1 MASFL
6 SHDFRLFSD
15 LRAFCRNIVRISRF
29 GFCFFFGIGHFPFF
43 LPSLFVDAHGTSSGY
58 KNYPRI
64 ISSLGSAYKVLTSSK
79 YRSISI

>member
-6 SHDFRLFSD
+6 SCDFRQFSVLFSD

-43 LPSLFVDAHGTSSGY
+43 LSSLFVDAHG
-58 KNYPRI
+58 KDKKANEI
-64 ISSLGSAYKVLTSSK
+64 
-79 YRSISI
+79 